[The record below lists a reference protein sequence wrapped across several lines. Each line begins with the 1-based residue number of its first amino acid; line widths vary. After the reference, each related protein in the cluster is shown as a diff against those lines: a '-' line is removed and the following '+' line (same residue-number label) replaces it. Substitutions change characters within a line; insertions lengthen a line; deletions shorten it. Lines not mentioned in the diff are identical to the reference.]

1 LYEQGKIRHLGDFKE
16 LEDEMTA
23 FSTYGYLGENS
34 PNRADA
40 WFWVLA
46 ELFPGLLK
54 GAKKAEEKKANAPRA
69 VVMNDGWMG

>member
-1 LYEQGKIRHLGDFKE
+1 
-16 LEDEMTA
+16 MTA

-46 ELFPGLLK
+46 ELFPGLVK
-54 GAKKAEEKKANAPRA
+54 PAKTEEKKAKPMGMPVAH
-69 VVMNDGWMG
+69 GWMG